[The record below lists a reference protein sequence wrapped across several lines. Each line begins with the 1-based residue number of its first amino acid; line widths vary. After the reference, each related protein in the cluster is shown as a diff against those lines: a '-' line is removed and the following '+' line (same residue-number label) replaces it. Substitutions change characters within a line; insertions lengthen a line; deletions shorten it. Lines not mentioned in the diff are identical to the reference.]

1 MTYTTRTGKIT
12 REDIK
17 AKLAEIQ
24 GDATETVEEAK
35 NQILAVAATVGV
47 VVLVAVYLIG
57 RRSGRKRSTIIELK
71 RN

>member
-1 MTYTTRTGKIT
+1 MSQTQQIT

-24 GDATETVEEAK
+24 GEATETVEGAK
-35 NQILAVAATVGV
+35 TQILAVAATVGV
-47 VVLVAVYLIG
+47 VVIVAVYLLG
-57 RRSGRKRSTIIELK
+57 RRGGRKRSTIIELK

>member
-1 MTYTTRTGKIT
+1 MSKNQKIT

-24 GDATETVEEAK
+24 GDATDTVEGAK
-35 NQILAVAATVGV
+35 NQLVAAAAVAGV
-47 VVLVAVYLIG
+47 VVLVAVYLLG
-57 RRSGRKRSTIIELK
+57 RRGGRKRSTIIELK